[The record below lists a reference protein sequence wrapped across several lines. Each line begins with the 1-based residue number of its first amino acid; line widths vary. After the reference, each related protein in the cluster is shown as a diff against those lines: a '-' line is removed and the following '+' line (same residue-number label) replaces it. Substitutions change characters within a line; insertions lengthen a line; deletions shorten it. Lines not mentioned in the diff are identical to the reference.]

1 MTLGVERVGDDGS
14 AMEMFPPEALLSSC
28 AEPMR
33 LVAERLREVVLR
45 AVPDAIERVRPRW
58 QLIGYDVPIGRRT
71 RYFAWVWPQVEH
83 VHLGFEYGAF
93 MNDPDGVL
101 QGAGV
106 TKRVRWLTFTP
117 GDPIDG
123 DRLAELLLEAVR
135 VAVLTRGERLLG
147 AIDRESGPGGLPPVL
162 DHG

>member
-1 MTLGVERVGDDGS
+1 MMA
-14 AMEMFPPEALLSSC
+14 AMDAFPPEALLSSC

-33 LVAERLREVVLR
+33 AVAEQLRVVVLH

-93 MNDPDGVL
+93 MDDPDGVL

-117 GDPIDG
+117 GDPIDE
-123 DRLAELLLEAVR
+123 DHLAGLLYEAVR
-135 VAVLTRGERLLG
+135 VAVMTRGERLLG
-147 AIDRESGPGGLPPVL
+147 AIDRESGPGNLRPIADRG
-162 DHG
+162 

>member
-1 MTLGVERVGDDGS
+1 MAAMDDVPARG
-14 AMEMFPPEALLSSC
+14 AP
-28 AEPMR
+28 
-33 LVAERLREVVLR
+33 VVLR
-45 AVPDAIERVRPRW
+45 GAHARGRRAAPRSSSLGAVPDAIERVRPRW

-93 MNDPDGVL
+93 MNDPGGVL

-117 GDPIDG
+117 GDPIDE
-123 DRLAELLLEAVR
+123 DHLAGLLHEAIR
-135 VAVLTRGERLLG
+135 VAVMTRGERLLG
-147 AIDRESGPGGLPPVL
+147 AIDRESGPGSLRPIADRG
-162 DHG
+162 

>member
-1 MTLGVERVGDDGS
+1 MDT
-14 AMEMFPPEALLSSC
+14 FPPEALLSSS

-33 LVAERLREVVLR
+33 AIAERLRSVVR
-45 AVPDAIERVRPRW
+45 QAVPDAIERVRPRW
-58 QLIGYDVPIGRRT
+58 LLIGYDVPIGRRT

-93 MNDPDGVL
+93 MSDPDGVL

-117 GDPIDG
+117 GDPIDEA
-123 DRLAELLLEAVR
+123 RLSDLLHEAVR
-135 VAVLTRGERLLG
+135 VAVLTRAERLLG
-147 AIDRESGPGGLPPVL
+147 ALDRESGPGGLPPMV
-162 DHG
+162 DRG

>member
-1 MTLGVERVGDDGS
+1 MMA
-14 AMEMFPPEALLSSC
+14 AMDAFPPEALLSSC

-33 LVAERLREVVLR
+33 AVAEQLRGVVLG

-123 DRLAELLLEAVR
+123 DHLAELLLEALR
-135 VAVLTRGERLLG
+135 VAVMTRGERLLR
-147 AIDRESGPGGLPPVL
+147 AIDRESGPSSLRPIA
-162 DHG
+162 DRR